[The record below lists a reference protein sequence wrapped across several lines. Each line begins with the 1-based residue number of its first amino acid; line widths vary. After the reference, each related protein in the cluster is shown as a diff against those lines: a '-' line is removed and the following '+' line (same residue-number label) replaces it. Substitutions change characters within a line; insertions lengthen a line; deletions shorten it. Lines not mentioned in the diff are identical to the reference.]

1 MPDPYGRA
9 IRDFARGEQTEPL
22 WRFDGEDREDHP
34 IREFYFTPYDGID
47 PLLES
52 LDGPL
57 LDVGCGVGR
66 HAVVLQ
72 EQMEVV
78 ATDVSDHLVETAR
91 EYGVTDARVVDM
103 FDVRETFERD
113 RFRSVLS
120 IGTQLGLSGSLRGVS
135 KLLGDLAHVTTSDAR
150 AVVDAYDP
158 TRGDTPKLVGY
169 RPLPEPGL
177 AHRVFHFEY
186 EGDVG
191 EELLFLLVAPD
202 RLREAVVG
210 TDWRVAEVDH
220 SDEAANPYYRAL
232 LAKR

>member
-9 IRDFARGEQTEPL
+9 IREFAQGEQSEPL
-22 WRFDGEDREDHP
+22 WRLDGADREDHP
-34 IREFYFTPYDGID
+34 IRAFYFTPYDGTD

-57 LDVGCGVGR
+57 LDVGSGVGR

-72 EQMEVV
+72 ERIEVV
-78 ATDVSDHLVETAR
+78 ATDVSEHLVETAR

-103 FDVRETFERD
+103 FELQETFPRD
-113 RFRSVLS
+113 RFQSALA
-120 IGTQLGLSGSLRGVS
+120 IGTQLGLAGSLRGVS
-135 KLLGDLAHVTTSDAR
+135 ALLADLACVTTPDAR

-158 TRGDTPKLVGY
+158 ARADTAKLLGY

-191 EELLFLLVAPD
+191 RELLFLLFSPE

-210 TDWRVAEVDH
+210 TDWRVADVDH
-220 SDEAANPYYRAL
+220 GDDAANPYYRAAL
-232 LAKR
+232 EKR

>member
-9 IRDFARGEQTEPL
+9 IRDFAWGEQAEPL

-34 IREFYFTPYDGID
+34 IQHFYFTPYDGGD
-47 PLLES
+47 ALFES
-52 LDGPL
+52 LGGPM

-66 HAVVLQ
+66 HALHFQ
-72 EQMEVV
+72 QRFEVV

-91 EYGVTDARVVDM
+91 DLGVEDARVVDM
-103 FDVRETFERD
+103 FELRRHFDRD
-113 RFRSVLS
+113 RFQSALLN
-120 IGTQLGLSGSLRGVS
+120 GTQLGLAGSLRGIAA
-135 KLLGDLAHVTTSDAR
+135 LLSDLAHVTAPDAQ

-158 TRGDTPKLVGY
+158 TRADLPELIGH
-169 RPLPEPGL
+169 RPLPDPGL

-191 EELLFLLVAPD
+191 PELLFLLFSPD

-210 TDWRVAEVDH
+210 TDWRVVEVDPG
-220 SDEAANPYYRAL
+220 DDDANPYYRAL